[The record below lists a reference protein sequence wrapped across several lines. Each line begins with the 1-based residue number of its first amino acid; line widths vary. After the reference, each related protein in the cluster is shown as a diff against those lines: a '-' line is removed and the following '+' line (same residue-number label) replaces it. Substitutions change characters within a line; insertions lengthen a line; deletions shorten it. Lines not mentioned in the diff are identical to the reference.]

1 MNKNN
6 KYNYFILIIVLIIL
20 LLNSI
25 ATIAATNTLPSHVE
39 TIKITYLVDEQGT
52 WIAYCPNYIT
62 INYKIINNKIYINFN
77 KNFIYKYPNCYKLLL
92 SLNNININNLI
103 FTNNIYI
110 LIDQY
115 NKKQYYCNNLYQGFG
130 KIFTQNFIIYYYIT
144 YNKNNIP
151 LKIVLAV
158 FPTNT
163 PGGSRAAANPIYI
176 IRLKAV
182 FADPSA
188 CENRFPPLLSSII
201 SETFLLIAVIASI
214 RSVAWAKRRR
224 RRRDAPDWYADTVGY
239 GP

>member
-6 KYNYFILIIVLIIL
+6 KYKYFILIIVTVI

-25 ATIAATNTLPSHVE
+25 ATIATANTLSSHNK
-39 TIKITYLVDEQGT
+39 TIKVTYLVDEQGA

-62 INYKIINNKIYINFN
+62 INYKIINNKIYISFD

-92 SLNNININNLI
+92 LINNINVNNLI
-103 FTNNIYI
+103 STNNIFI

-115 NKKQYYCNNLYQGFG
+115 NKKQYYCSNLYQGFG
-130 KIFTQNFIIYYYIT
+130 KIIEQNFMIYYYIT
-144 YNKNNIP
+144 YNKNIIP

-158 FPTNT
+158 FPANT
-163 PGGSRAAANPIYI
+163 PGGNKVAIKPIYI
-176 IRLKAV
+176 VRLKAV
-182 FADPSA
+182 FANSGA

-224 RRRDAPDWYADTVGY
+224 RRRVAPDWYVDTLEY
-239 GP
+239 SP